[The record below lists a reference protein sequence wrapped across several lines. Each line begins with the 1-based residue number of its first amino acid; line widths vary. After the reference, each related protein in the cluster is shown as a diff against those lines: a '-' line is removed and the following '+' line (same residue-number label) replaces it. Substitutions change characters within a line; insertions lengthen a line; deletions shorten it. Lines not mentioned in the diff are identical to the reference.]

1 MILKHF
7 NFFNPIHL
15 SSALW
20 NKKTLYMT
28 SQAWSVWPKLT
39 LRMSLVMLIRCFHHF
54 PWINLIHLLIC
65 SVYEYGSLLNYVISK
80 LLRKHILL
88 FPQYSSNWRYGRRW
102 NTSILS
108 FNLKIKKQFMM
119 YTLFKACTFYFHA
132 KWISNKV

>member
-20 NKKTLYMT
+20 NKKNLYMT
-28 SQAWSVWPKLT
+28 SQALSVWSKLT
-39 LRMSLVMLIRCFHHF
+39 LRMSLVTLIRCFHHF
-54 PWINLIHLLIC
+54 PWINLFHLLIC
-65 SVYEYGSLLNYVISK
+65 SVYEYGSLHNYVISK
-80 LLRKHILL
+80 LLRKHI
-88 FPQYSSNWRYGRRW
+88 PQYSSAIGITKVRRW

-119 YTLFKACTFYFHA
+119 YTLFKAYTFYFHA
-132 KWISNKV
+132 KSISNKV